1 MQIGL
6 AAQSLSNKTSFDGAG
21 KFVIQ
26 PVRVRFTFL
35 DMDDIKQNYY
45 KLYEK
50 YGGYDALSGIMFEP
64 FTNPIPQTEDNFED
78 NILKNYNFAK
88 PLFPNMRQV
97 PLLNEIAYIVSF
109 PSVNSQDPRK
119 IDLNQTE
126 YYYFL
131 PINLWN
137 TAHQNAL
144 PDPLEEYNQEENP
157 SRKNQSYSL
166 AQAGAANNVEEDDND
181 VSINLGNTFD
191 EKTNIQTLQPYEG
204 DIIYEGR
211 WGQSIR
217 FGSTVLGQN
226 PWSNT
231 GTNGDPIFILR
242 NGQTPSQNEPWVPI
256 NENINEDLGSIYAT
270 STQQVPIEVSSQTY
284 NSYPSDPPTTP
295 NQYNSNQ
302 IIISSGRLLF
312 NSNKDHILLSSA
324 KSINLNAYQSV
335 NVDTENVFIQSN
347 KIYLGSK
354 DADEPLL
361 LGNQTV
367 QVLDELINNLKTF
380 MNICQTLIG
389 VPAGAPMVPLNSIS
403 STINSNLTLIQ
414 RELDNIKSKDN
425 FTI

>member
-6 AAQSLSNKTSFDGAG
+6 SAQSSFNSPSFKGTSTFT
-21 KFVIQ
+21 IQ

-35 DMDDIKQNYY
+35 DMDNVKKDYP
-45 KLYEK
+45 KLFEN

-64 FTNPIPQTEDNFED
+64 FTNPIPQNNETFED
-78 NILKNYNFAK
+78 NLLKNYNFAK

-97 PLLNEIAYIVSF
+97 PLLNEIAYILSF
-109 PSVNSQDPRK
+109 PSVNVQDPRK

-144 PDPLEEYNQEENP
+144 PDPLIEFDSQESP
-157 SRKNQSYSL
+157 SNKNQSYSN
-166 AQAGAANNVEEDDND
+166 AQAGASNNTIDEDDSID
-181 VSINLGNTFD
+181 INLGNTFED
-191 EKTNIQTLQPYEG
+191 KSDIQNLQPYEG

-211 WGQSIR
+211 WGQSMR

-231 GTNGDPIFILR
+231 GANGDPIFILR
-242 NGQTPSQNEPWVPI
+242 NGQTPSQDNPWVPI
-256 NENINEDLGSIYAT
+256 NENINSDLGSVYIT
-270 STQQVPIEVSSQTY
+270 STQQIPIEVASSTY
-284 NSYPSDPPTTP
+284 NSYPSDPPQTP
-295 NQYNSNQ
+295 NQYDKNQ
-302 IIISSGRLLF
+302 IILNSGRLLF
-312 NSNKDHILLSSA
+312 NSNNDHILLTSG
-324 KSINLNAYQSV
+324 KSVNINAYTSF
-335 NVDTENVFIQSN
+335 NVDTDNVYIQSS
-347 KIYLGSK
+347 KIYLGDK

-367 QVLDELINNLKTF
+367 DVLDELINTLKSF
-380 MNICQTLIG
+380 MTICESLVG
-389 VPAGAPMVPLNSIS
+389 VPPGAPVVPINSIAV
-403 STINSNLTLIQ
+403 TVKNSLTTIQ
-414 RELDNIKSKDN
+414 RDLESIKSKDN